1 MRTMILNV
9 HDSVYDNATVAD
21 TELQGAADTTAVR
34 CTVLVAKT
42 MRHVTSRVVIFADA
56 KRLLSKLM
64 TRLDVVA
71 KKYIGV
77 AKIDAPQVS
86 YARLYDTWSHG
97 NTDDVEL
104 LLAYCL
110 MDSLVVMLLLRVTK
124 VNDFYVAISRINGMS
139 VR

>member
-1 MRTMILNV
+1 M
-9 HDSVYDNATVAD
+9 
-21 TELQGAADTTAVR
+21 
-34 CTVLVAKT
+34 
-42 MRHVTSRVVIFADA
+42 
-56 KRLLSKLM
+56 RLLSKLM

-110 MDSLVVMLLLRVTK
+110 M
-124 VNDFYVAISRINGMS
+124 AISRINGMS
-139 VR
+139 VRELFMQRSTYNVLNILAKCGARDGVLMPPTVPCVTIEGLEKMLHPECEKDVD